1 MSTSDSP
8 PYELF
13 YWPSIPGRGEFVR
26 LALED
31 AGATYL
37 DVARLPASQGGG
49 VPAMLALLKGG
60 GAGLVPFAPP
70 FLRVGPLVL
79 AQSTNILHY
88 LGPRLGLAPS
98 DEGARA
104 ELNQLA
110 LTLADL
116 VAEVHD
122 THHPVATGL
131 YYADQKREA
140 KRRAKDFVDARMPK
154 YLGWLERVLA
164 RNRASRGRWLV
175 GRDLS
180 YADLS
185 AFQLV
190 AGLRYAFPNA
200 MAQCERRLPKLV
212 ALHDRVAER
221 PRIAAYL
228 ASERRIPF
236 NQDGIFRH
244 YPELDAAPPKRA
256 RARRPAR
263 KPTKR
268 AH

>member
-1 MSTSDSP
+1 LTPRLGAANPEAMSTSDSA

-60 GAGLVPFAPP
+60 GTGLVPFAPP

-131 YYADQKREA
+131 YYADQKPEA
-140 KRRAKDFVDARMPK
+140 LRRTTSFVKERLPKFLGYFERM
-154 YLGWLERVLA
+154 LERAGASAEGLLGSHSYVDLGIFHVLA
-164 RNRASRGRWLV
+164 
-175 GRDLS
+175 
-180 YADLS
+180 
-185 AFQLV
+185 
-190 AGLRYAFPNA
+190 GLDYAFPRA
-200 MAQCERRLPKLV
+200 MVAQSPKIPGLR
-212 ALHDRVAER
+212 ALAARVAAR
-221 PRIAAYL
+221 PNVAAYL
-228 ASERRIPF
+228 ASPRRLAF
-236 NQDGIFRH
+236 NENGIFRR
-244 YPELDAAPPKRA
+244 YPELDLE
-256 RARRPAR
+256 
-263 KPTKR
+263 
-268 AH
+268 